1 IEINLVE
8 LLSQVVSQFEIYFKQ
23 EFMVSRIN
31 FNEEKL
37 IVKADPNK
45 LVRAFENLI
54 TNAVKYGKDGH
65 YVDIVTEKKEDMAVV
80 KVINYGEPIP
90 VLDLPNIFD
99 RFYRVEKSR
108 NRNVGGSGL
117 GLAITKNI
125 VNLHNGEITVSSDK
139 YQTVFEVQL
148 PIIQSA

>member
-1 IEINLVE
+1 
-8 LLSQVVSQFEIYFKQ
+8 
-23 EFMVSRIN
+23 
-31 FNEEKL
+31 
-37 IVKADPNK
+37 
-45 LVRAFENLI
+45 
-54 TNAVKYGKDGH
+54 
-65 YVDIVTEKKEDMAVV
+65 
-80 KVINYGEPIP
+80 EPIP

>member
-1 IEINLVE
+1 
-8 LLSQVVSQFEIYFKQ
+8 
-23 EFMVSRIN
+23 
-31 FNEEKL
+31 
-37 IVKADPNK
+37 
-45 LVRAFENLI
+45 
-54 TNAVKYGKDGH
+54 
-65 YVDIVTEKKEDMAVV
+65 
-80 KVINYGEPIP
+80 

-125 VNLHNGEITVSSDK
+125 VNLHDGEITVSSDK

>member
-1 IEINLVE
+1 
-8 LLSQVVSQFEIYFKQ
+8 
-23 EFMVSRIN
+23 M
-31 FNEEKL
+31 
-37 IVKADPNK
+37 
-45 LVRAFENLI
+45 
-54 TNAVKYGKDGH
+54 
-65 YVDIVTEKKEDMAVV
+65 
-80 KVINYGEPIP
+80 INYGEPIP

-125 VNLHNGEITVSSDK
+125 VNLHDGEITVSSDK

>member
-1 IEINLVE
+1 
-8 LLSQVVSQFEIYFKQ
+8 
-23 EFMVSRIN
+23 
-31 FNEEKL
+31 
-37 IVKADPNK
+37 
-45 LVRAFENLI
+45 
-54 TNAVKYGKDGH
+54 
-65 YVDIVTEKKEDMAVV
+65 
-80 KVINYGEPIP
+80 PIP

-125 VNLHNGEITVSSDK
+125 VNLHDGEITVSSDK

>member
-1 IEINLVE
+1 
-8 LLSQVVSQFEIYFKQ
+8 
-23 EFMVSRIN
+23 
-31 FNEEKL
+31 
-37 IVKADPNK
+37 
-45 LVRAFENLI
+45 
-54 TNAVKYGKDGH
+54 
-65 YVDIVTEKKEDMAVV
+65 
-80 KVINYGEPIP
+80 VINYGEPIP

-125 VNLHNGEITVSSDK
+125 VNLHDGEITVSSDK